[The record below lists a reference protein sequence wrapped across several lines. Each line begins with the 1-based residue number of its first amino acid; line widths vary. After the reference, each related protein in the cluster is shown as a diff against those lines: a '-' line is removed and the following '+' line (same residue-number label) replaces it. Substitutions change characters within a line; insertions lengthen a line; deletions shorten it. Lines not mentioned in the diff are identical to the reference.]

1 MSQIAIAN
9 IKDSILCNNEMN
21 ESHMHRFDTEDGAFP
36 FSKII
41 IKDEWIGLGSI
52 NVLLAVVFCIAM
64 LF

>member
-41 IKDEWIGLGSI
+41 IKDEWCYDRFSL
-52 NVLLAVVFCIAM
+52 
-64 LF
+64 